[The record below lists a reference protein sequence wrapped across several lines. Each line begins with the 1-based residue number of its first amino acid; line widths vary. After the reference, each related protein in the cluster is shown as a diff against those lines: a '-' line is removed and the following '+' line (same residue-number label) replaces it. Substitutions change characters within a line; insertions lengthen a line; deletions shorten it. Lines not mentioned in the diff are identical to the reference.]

1 MATFRAEWGIIFG
14 AERKNVAACA
24 GNRPQTRPECS
35 VAMFC
40 AEMEYLFLRGK
51 EKCSRLR
58 GNPWP
63 NPRGMLRGNIPRGMG
78 YHFWRGKEKCSRLRG
93 NPWPNPPGMFRG
105 NIPRRNCGIFI
116 PGRGLFG
123 SCYFVWVK
131 NSFKSSGVHSI
142 ASPPCFW
149 SGQYLYLMF
158 TPCCTSSST

>member
-1 MATFRAEWGIIFG
+1 MATFRAEWGIFFC
-14 AERKNVAACA
+14 AERNNVAACA
-24 GNRPQTRPECS
+24 GIECQISPECS

-58 GNPWP
+58 GNGLPFRP
-63 NPRGMLRGNIPRGMG
+63 GILRG
-78 YHFWRGKEKCSRLRG
+78 KVL
-93 NPWPNPPGMFRG
+93 
-105 NIPRRNCGIFI
+105 RRNWGIFI
-116 PGRGLFG
+116 PGMGLFG
-123 SCYFVWVK
+123 SCCYFVWEK

-158 TPCCTSSST
+158 TPCFTSSST